1 MWVCVAQKRFQLFKG
16 KEWGKGKA
24 FGQCILP
31 NRLCILSFSKDLVAT
46 QTHTTH
52 THTLYYIICKCTQ
65 KRKMAQGEREQKA
78 RTTVLFIYD
87 GFLIEEMGKEEK
99 ERKKVAGLALMVK
112 GMD

>member
-1 MWVCVAQKRFQLFKG
+1 
-16 KEWGKGKA
+16 
-24 FGQCILP
+24 
-31 NRLCILSFSKDLVAT
+31 
-46 QTHTTH
+46 
-52 THTLYYIICKCTQ
+52 
-65 KRKMAQGEREQKA
+65 MAQGEREQKA